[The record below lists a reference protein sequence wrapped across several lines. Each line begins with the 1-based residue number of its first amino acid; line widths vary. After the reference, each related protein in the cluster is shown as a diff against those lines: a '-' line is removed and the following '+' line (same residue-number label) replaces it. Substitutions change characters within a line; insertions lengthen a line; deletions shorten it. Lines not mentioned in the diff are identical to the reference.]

1 MSILSQP
8 VLVPDQLKM
17 IWQSVERGQ
26 TDADAYCAELERL
39 LARYR
44 QVWESALLLEGY
56 NDLHDSSL
64 AELGL
69 YLGCQDRAEVLRRC
83 QGADAALDAEWRAKV
98 DPADRHSVENY
109 YDESEAQTYELLRW
123 HTLSDDNSPLAYVIA
138 LHFARQRACSSYLDF
153 GAGVGS

>member
-1 MSILSQP
+1 
-8 VLVPDQLKM
+8 
-17 IWQSVERGQ
+17 
-26 TDADAYCAELERL
+26 
-39 LARYR
+39 
-44 QVWESALLLEGY
+44 
-56 NDLHDSSL
+56 HDSSL

-138 LHFARQRACSSYLDF
+138 LHLARQRACSSYLDF
-153 GAGVGS
+153 GAGVGSGGVLFARHGFDVALADIAAPVLRFSRWRLELRKLPAQIIDLKLDELPGGGFDLVP